1 MKITP
6 QIQIDPRCAIPIRI
20 IAPVIDAA
28 GEAVRRDRKL
38 NTGPDASIWTIT
50 QRRTV
55 NAPHG
60 KTHPGVPAQVRLG
73 LPAPESGRTANQAA
87 QVCRVALH
95 EWVHVAQFQQLGASA
110 WRYGKD
116 RDRVAEQD
124 ADETVRL
131 LTSPEMSFA
140 LRQACWALADWLK
153 VRALEA
159 KQARARA
166 ADKRRR
172 EREFY
177 ADGRRK
183 RTMRTNN
190 ANEGAA

>member
-28 GEAVRRDRKL
+28 GDAVRRDRIL
-38 NTGPDASIWTIT
+38 DTGPDASIWTIT

-95 EWVHVAQFQQLGASA
+95 EWVHVAQLQQLGASA
-110 WRYGKD
+110 QRYGMLA
-116 RDRVAEQD
+116 AEQD

-131 LTSPEMSFA
+131 LTSPEMSID

-153 VRALEA
+153 ARALELKLA
-159 KQARARA
+159 AARA

-183 RTMRTNN
+183 RTPRTNN
-190 ANEGAA
+190 ANEGASQ